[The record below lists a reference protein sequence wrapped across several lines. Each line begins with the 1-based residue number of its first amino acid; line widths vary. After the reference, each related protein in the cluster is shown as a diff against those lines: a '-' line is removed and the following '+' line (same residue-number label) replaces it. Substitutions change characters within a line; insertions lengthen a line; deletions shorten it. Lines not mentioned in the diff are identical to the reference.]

1 VNGRGRTQRCGRREA
16 ATRLRDAQAHLDL
29 AAMAGLRSDPSERK
43 AAASSAVLAG
53 IAAADAACCA
63 VLGERSRSQDHRDAT
78 RLVRDVAPGGAD
90 AAKKLARLLDVKD
103 ASQYG
108 FDDLSG
114 ERLTAAVR
122 QAQALVAWA
131 ETIVRR

>member
-1 VNGRGRTQRCGRREA
+1 MSGRGRTQRCGRAEA
-16 ATRLRDAQAHLDL
+16 AARLRDAQAHLDL
-29 AAMAGLRSDPSERK
+29 AEMAAPQSAPAERK

-53 IAAADAACCA
+53 IAAADAACCTA
-63 VLGERSRSQDHRDAT
+63 LGERSRSQDHRDAT
-78 RLVRDVAPGGAD
+78 RLVRDVAPGGVD
-90 AAKKLARLLDVKD
+90 AAKKLGRLLDVKD

>member
-1 VNGRGRTQRCGRREA
+1 
-16 ATRLRDAQAHLDL
+16 
-29 AAMAGLRSDPSERK
+29 MAGPRSAPAERK

-53 IAAADAACCA
+53 IAAADAACCT

-78 RLVRDVAPGGAD
+78 RLVSDITPGGVD
-90 AAKKLARLLDVKD
+90 AAKKLVRLLNIKD

-108 FDDLSG
+108 FGDLSG
-114 ERLTAAVR
+114 ERFTAAVR

-131 ETIVRR
+131 EEIVRR

>member
-1 VNGRGRTQRCGRREA
+1 
-16 ATRLRDAQAHLDL
+16 
-29 AAMAGLRSDPSERK
+29 MAGPRSDPAERK

-53 IAAADAACCA
+53 IAAADAACCT
-63 VLGERSRSQDHRDAT
+63 VLCERSRSQDHRDAT
-78 RLVRDVAPGGAD
+78 RLVCDVAPGGAD

-131 ETIVRR
+131 ETILRR

>member
-1 VNGRGRTQRCGRREA
+1 MSNRSRTQRCGRREA
-16 ATRLRDAQAHLDL
+16 EARLRDAQAHLDL
-29 AAMAGLRSDPSERK
+29 AQMAGPRSGSAERK
-43 AAASSAVLAG
+43 AAVSSAVLAG

-63 VLGERSRSQDHRDAT
+63 TLSERSRSQDHRDAT

-90 AAKKLARLLDVKD
+90 AAKKLTRLLDVKD

-108 FDDLSG
+108 FDDLAA
-114 ERLTAAVR
+114 ERLTAALR

-131 ETIVRR
+131 QEIVRR